1 MYLLIN
7 TCIYSRVVLWEEGER
22 AHVGLIGGRVSAPEV
37 GNFGVN
43 EDWKMVGA
51 IKAAVVGAWIDAF
64 RCCNLLEERV
74 F

>member
-1 MYLLIN
+1 M
-7 TCIYSRVVLWEEGER
+7 
-22 AHVGLIGGRVSAPEV
+22 SAPEV
-37 GNFGVN
+37 GREKWFCGFGNFGVN